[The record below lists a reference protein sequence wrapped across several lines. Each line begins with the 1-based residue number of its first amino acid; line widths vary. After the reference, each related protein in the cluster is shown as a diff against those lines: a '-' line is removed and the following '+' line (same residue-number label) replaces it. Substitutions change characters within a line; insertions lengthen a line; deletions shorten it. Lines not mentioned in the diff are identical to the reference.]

1 MASVRQLPSG
11 RWQLRVH
18 TGRDP
23 LTGAKRWATKTVDA
37 TGKRDAQHQANAWE
51 VDLREH
57 DASHPRG
64 TFGDLAAQWIAVKE
78 RRWPPN
84 TLQEHRRIVARNL
97 RALHDVDVAKITTH
111 TLDVLYAELAARGGA
126 CTHRPCPMA
135 PCPEHGPRCHRK
147 KCKRPVCQHKGECAG
162 WVPCEDQPCRHS
174 GPLSAA
180 RVHRIHTVV
189 RSALGQAV
197 KWGWIRR
204 NPADHAEPG
213 EILEEEVEPP
223 ADVDVVHLLAE
234 AEQIDTRLAL
244 FLQLAIV
251 TGARRGAICALR
263 WNHID
268 LNPVTASA
276 RFTRVIVIG
285 PDGTTNSDGT
295 PRTSRPVDRP
305 ASRTKRSGRKVAL
318 DPYVVAA
325 LIAHRDLQAERAADA
340 GAVLPPDAYVFSDD
354 VRGEHPW
361 RPDSTSRKYRHLRWW
376 VKGLSESRLHDLRHF
391 MATQLLGAGVDPKV
405 VAQRGGWSRVAT
417 MLDRYAHA
425 LPVKDRAA
433 ADVLG
438 GMLAGESQVG

>member
-23 LTGAKRWATKTVDA
+23 LTRTKQWATRTVDA
-37 TGKRDAQHQANAWE
+37 TGRRDAQRQASAWE
-51 VDLREH
+51 VELRDH
-57 DASHPRG
+57 AVPHPRG
-64 TFGDLAAQWIAVKE
+64 TFGDLAAQWIALKE

-84 TLQEHRRIVARNL
+84 TLQEHRRIVARHL
-97 RALHDVDVAKITTH
+97 APLHDVEVAKITTR
-111 TLDVLYAELAARGGA
+111 TLDILYAELATRGGP
-126 CTHRPCPMA
+126 CTHRRCPTPPCPQ
-135 PCPEHGPRCHRK
+135 HGPRCRRK
-147 KCKRPVCQHKGECAG
+147 ACERPACPHSGACQS
-162 WVPCEDQPCRHS
+162 WMPCHDQPCRHS

-197 KWGWIRR
+197 KWGWIHR

-223 ADVDVVHLLAE
+223 AEVEVIQLLAE
-234 AEQIDTRLAL
+234 AEQVDHRLAL

-251 TGARRGAICALR
+251 TGARRGALCALR
-263 WNHID
+263 WNHLD
-268 LNPVTASA
+268 LAPATASA

-285 PDGTTNSDGT
+285 PDGSARPDGRQ
-295 PRTSRPVDRP
+295 RTSKPVDRP

-325 LIAHRDLQAERAADA
+325 LTAHRDRQMERAHAA
-340 GAVLPPDAYVFSDD
+340 GATLPADAYVFSDD
-354 VRGEHPW
+354 GRGQYPW

-376 VKGLSESRLHDLRHF
+376 VAGLSESRLHDLRHF
-391 MATQLLGAGVDPKV
+391 MATQMLAAGVDPKV
-405 VAQRGGWSRVAT
+405 VAQRGGWSKVAT

-425 LPVKDRAA
+425 LPASDRAA

-438 GMLAGESQVG
+438 GMITRDR

>member
-11 RWQLRVH
+11 HWQLRVH

-23 LTGAKRWATKTVDA
+23 LTGTKQWASRTVDV
-37 TGKRDAQHQANAWE
+37 TGKRDAQRQASAWE
-51 VDLREH
+51 VELRDQETP
-57 DASHPRG
+57 HPRG

-97 RALHDVDVAKITTH
+97 APLHDVDVTKITTH

-126 CTHRPCPMA
+126 CTHRPCPTA
-135 PCPEHGPRCHRK
+135 ACLEHGPRCRRK
-147 KCKRPVCQHKGECAG
+147 NCGRPACPHDGACTTWTSCDA
-162 WVPCEDQPCRHS
+162 QPCRH
-174 GPLSAA
+174 GAPLSAA

-213 EILEEEVEPP
+213 EILEDEVEPP
-223 ADVDVVHLLAE
+223 ADVDVVQLLAE
-234 AEQIDTRLAL
+234 AEEVDHRLAL

-251 TGARRGAICALR
+251 TGARRGAVCALR
-263 WNHID
+263 WNHLD
-268 LNPVTASA
+268 LTPATASA

-285 PDGTTNSDGT
+285 PDGTTHPDGR

-325 LIAHRDLQAERAADA
+325 LSAHHDRQVERATAA
-340 GAVLPPDAYVFSDD
+340 GGALPTDAYVFSDD
-354 VRGEHPW
+354 VIGQQPW

-376 VKGLSESRLHDLRHF
+376 VPGLSESRLHDLRHF

-405 VAQRGGWSRVAT
+405 VAQRGGWSKVAT

-425 LPVKDRAA
+425 LPVNDRAA
-433 ADVLG
+433 AEVLG
-438 GMLAGESQVG
+438 GMFTGER

>member
-1 MASVRQLPSG
+1 
-11 RWQLRVH
+11 
-18 TGRDP
+18 
-23 LTGAKRWATKTVDA
+23 
-37 TGKRDAQHQANAWE
+37 
-51 VDLREH
+51 
-57 DASHPRG
+57 
-64 TFGDLAAQWIAVKE
+64 
-78 RRWPPN
+78 
-84 TLQEHRRIVARNL
+84 
-97 RALHDVDVAKITTH
+97 
-111 TLDVLYAELAARGGA
+111 
-126 CTHRPCPMA
+126 
-135 PCPEHGPRCHRK
+135 
-147 KCKRPVCQHKGECAG
+147 
-162 WVPCEDQPCRHS
+162 
-174 GPLSAA
+174 
-180 RVHRIHTVV
+180 VHRIHTVV

-204 NPADHAEPG
+204 NPAEHAEPG

-223 ADVDVVHLLAE
+223 ADVDVVQLLAE

-263 WNHID
+263 WNHLD

-285 PDGTTNSDGT
+285 PDGTTHPDGS

-325 LIAHRDLQAERAADA
+325 HTAHHDVQAERAATA
-340 GAVLPPDAYVFSDD
+340 GGVLPPDAYVFSDD
-354 VRGEHPW
+354 VLGEHPW

-405 VAQRGGWSRVAT
+405 VAQRGCWSKVAT

-425 LPVKDRAA
+425 LPVRDRTA
-433 ADVLG
+433 ADVVG
-438 GMLAGESQVG
+438 GMLAGNSRSH